1 MSEVFPAT
9 SSGTRWSGFTDRVM
23 GGISEA
29 NLAREEFCG
38 RTANVLRGRV
48 SMANNG
54 GFIQMATNLAPD
66 SGDMSSTTVDATT
79 YEGLELDVQ
88 CVNKEADDSES
99 FNVQ

>member
-1 MSEVFPAT
+1 M
-9 SSGTRWSGFTDRVM
+9 
-23 GGISEA
+23 A

-38 RTANVLRGRV
+38 RTANVLRGAV

-54 GFIQMATNLAPD
+54 GFIQMATNLAPE
-66 SGDMSSTTVDATT
+66 SGDMSSATVDASR

-88 CVNKEADDSES
+88 CVSKEGDAES

>member
-1 MSEVFPAT
+1 M
-9 SSGTRWSGFTDRVM
+9 
-23 GGISEA
+23 A

-38 RTANVLRGRV
+38 RTANVLRGAV

-66 SGDMSSTTVDATT
+66 SGDMSSSTVDASK

-88 CVNKEADDSES
+88 CITNEGESES

>member
-1 MSEVFPAT
+1 M
-9 SSGTRWSGFTDRVM
+9 
-23 GGISEA
+23 A

-38 RTANVLRGRV
+38 RTANVLRGAV

-54 GFIQMATNLAPD
+54 GFMMATNLAPD
-66 SGDMSSTTVDATT
+66 SGDMSFATVDASK

-88 CVNKEADDSES
+88 CISKVGDDSES